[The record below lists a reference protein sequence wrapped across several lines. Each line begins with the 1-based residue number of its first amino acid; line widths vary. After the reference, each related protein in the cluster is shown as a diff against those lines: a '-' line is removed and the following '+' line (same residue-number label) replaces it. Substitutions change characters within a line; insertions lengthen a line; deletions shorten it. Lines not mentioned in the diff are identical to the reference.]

1 MTPDAAVELVRQS
14 LILAVL
20 LAAPMLIV
28 GMVVGL
34 LISVVQAVTQLQ
46 EQTLTFVP
54 KVIAMVV
61 AGIVL
66 LPWMTNQM
74 MEYARALF
82 GGQ

>member
-1 MTPDAAVELVRQS
+1 MTPDAAVELIRQS

-20 LAAPMLIV
+20 LAAPMLVV